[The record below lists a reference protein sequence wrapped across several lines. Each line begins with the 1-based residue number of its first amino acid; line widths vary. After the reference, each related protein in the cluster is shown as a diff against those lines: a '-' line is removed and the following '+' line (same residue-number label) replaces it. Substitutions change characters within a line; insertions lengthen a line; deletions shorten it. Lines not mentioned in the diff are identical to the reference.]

1 MNYPFT
7 KERKK
12 EGLLMFVYN
21 FKLNSSFMFKI
32 LLAIIV
38 FIVICLCI
46 VIGIRLYKAS
56 TNDIGDGINYNGITE
71 LTPQNYATILQEV
84 HDNMDSYIGQKIK
97 FSGFVYRV
105 YDLNQEQ
112 FVLGRNMIISSDFQ
126 TVVVGFL
133 CHYKDAISFRD
144 SIWVELEGK
153 ITKGS
158 YHGSDMPILEV
169 TNIQEVEK
177 PNDEY
182 VYPPDENYIPT
193 SVIL

>member
-1 MNYPFT
+1 
-7 KERKK
+7 
-12 EGLLMFVYN
+12 MFIYN
-21 FKLNSSFMFKI
+21 LKLNGSSLFKI

-38 FIVICLCI
+38 LVLIFLCGN
-46 VIGIRLYKAS
+46 IGYRIYSESIKTQDTINSHSIAQI
-56 TNDIGDGINYNGITE
+56 TN
-71 LTPQNYATILQEV
+71 QNYSSILQMV
-84 HDNMDSYIGQKIK
+84 HDDIDTYVGQQIRY
-97 FSGFVYRV
+97 SGFVYRV
-105 YDLNQEQ
+105 FDLTEEQ

-133 CHYKDAISFRD
+133 CHSKQAMNFRD
-144 SIWVELEGK
+144 SAWIEMEGT

-169 TNIQEVEK
+169 TSIKEIEK

-193 SVIL
+193 SIIL

>member
-1 MNYPFT
+1 
-7 KERKK
+7 
-12 EGLLMFVYN
+12 MFIYN
-21 FKLNSSFMFKI
+21 LKLNGSTLFKI

-38 FIVICLCI
+38 FIVICLCGI
-46 VIGIRLYKAS
+46 IGYKLYLAS
-56 TNDIGDGINYNGITE
+56 NHSGAIINSNNITE
-71 LTPQNYATILQEV
+71 LTSQNYANILQSV
-84 HDNMDSYIGQKIK
+84 HDDVDSYVGQKIK

-133 CHYKDAISFRD
+133 CHYKQAPSFQD
-144 SIWVELEGK
+144 STWVELEGK
-153 ITKGS
+153 ITKGT
-158 YHGSDMPILEV
+158 YQGSDMPILEV
-169 TNIQEVEK
+169 TSIKEIEK

-193 SVIL
+193 AVIL

>member
-1 MNYPFT
+1 
-7 KERKK
+7 
-12 EGLLMFVYN
+12 MFVYN
-21 FKLNSSFMFKI
+21 FKLNSSILFKI

-38 FIVICLCI
+38 LIVICLCGL
-46 VIGIRLYKAS
+46 IGIRLYKAS
-56 TNDIGDGINYNGITE
+56 INDIGDGMNYNGITE

-84 HDNMDSYIGQKIK
+84 HDNMDSHIGQKIK

-105 YDLNQEQ
+105 YDLDQEQ

-153 ITKGS
+153 ITKGT

-169 TNIQEVEK
+169 TKIKQIEK

-182 VYPPDENYIPT
+182 IYPPDENYIPT

>member
-1 MNYPFT
+1 
-7 KERKK
+7 
-12 EGLLMFVYN
+12 MFVYN
-21 FKLNSSFMFKI
+21 LKLSGSTLFKI

-38 FIVICLCI
+38 LIVICLCGLVGYKI
-46 VIGIRLYKAS
+46 YKAS
-56 TNDIGDGINYNGITE
+56 NSSNNTINSSGITE
-71 LTPQNYATILQEV
+71 LTSQNYANTLQSV
-84 HDNMDSYIGQKIK
+84 HDDIDLYVGQKIK

-105 YDLNQEQ
+105 YDLKNDQ

-133 CHYKDAISFRD
+133 CHYKDSIKFSD
-144 SIWVELEGK
+144 STWVELEGK

-158 YHGSDMPILEV
+158 YHSSDMPIIEV
-169 TNIQEVEK
+169 TKIKEIKK

-193 SVIL
+193 SVIF